1 MILDRLET
9 YDGHTIYWVHETGE
23 NTIYEEDLFH
33 CEYNL
38 MDFISEKLRGGDW
51 DIDDIVNHCE
61 CDIDLIDLHRE
72 VLLEE
77 SEYIY
82 RYSYNEY
89 FKGISDNDL
98 IEMCQEYITSDKNKV
113 NKFVIGIDINK
124 EDVESIENGD
134 NMGLVISILESKIA
148 FDIGIV
154 ISGS

>member
-9 YDGHTIYWVHETGE
+9 SDGHTIYWVHESGE

-33 CEYNL
+33 CEYNI
-38 MDFISEKLRGGDW
+38 MDFISDKLRSGDW

-61 CDIDLIDLHRE
+61 CDIDLIDLHKE

-98 IEMCQEYITSDKNKV
+98 IEMCQEYD
-113 NKFVIGIDINK
+113 IDNIRYGQ
-124 EDVESIENGD
+124 EN
-134 NMGLVISILESKIA
+134 NMDLVISILENNIK
-148 FDIGIV
+148 GIE
-154 ISGS
+154 IES

>member
-9 YDGHTIYWVHETGE
+9 HDGHTIYWVHESGE

-33 CEYNL
+33 CEYNF
-38 MDFISEKLRGGDW
+38 MDFISDKLRSGDW

-61 CDIDLIDLHRE
+61 CDIDLIDLHKE

-89 FKGISDNDL
+89 FKGISDSDL
-98 IEMCQEYITSDKNKV
+98 IEMCQEYD
-113 NKFVIGIDINK
+113 IDNIRYGQ
-124 EDVESIENGD
+124 EN
-134 NMGLVISILESKIA
+134 NMDLVISILENNIK
-148 FDIGIV
+148 GIE
-154 ISGS
+154 IES